1 MKNLTKLVAI
11 GAVGLLMTACS
22 STYKIKSEKGKVM
35 NTVPKWY
42 MADYSE
48 SKACD
53 TPWLGKDKDKM
64 CIFGVA
70 TAVSPDLQLAIEKG
84 IKGEIAED
92 FISGLKKLFEDHY
105 IDVPDEK
112 YNVLEDQS
120 SKIEEL
126 EKKLNESIEKNVAL
140 SKENGEHKRQ
150 DIIDEASADLAETQ
164 KEKFNKLAEEIDY
177 KDAEDFT
184 AKVKT
189 IKESY
194 FGKKESTSEIDD
206 VAAESSQDNPDLT
219 NAMAAYSAAISKTK
233 DIKLSNK

>member
-1 MKNLTKLVAI
+1 MI

-84 IKGEIAED
+84 KMLAKSELADIIAGEMNKESKQFITELGKTNTKTVASEVESILVNKISNTPVRGYEIFKQDVTLTKNGYYRVWIGLRLPLGEYNKMYNFTIAEAVD
-92 FISGLKKLFEDHY
+92 A
-105 IDVPDEK
+105 
-112 YNVLEDQS
+112 YNL
-120 SKIEEL
+120 
-126 EKKLNESIEKNVAL
+126 
-140 SKENGEHKRQ
+140 
-150 DIIDEASADLAETQ
+150 
-164 KEKFNKLAEEIDY
+164 KEKAQIKYKEIMSDS
-177 KDAEDFT
+177 DENNN
-184 AKVKT
+184 
-189 IKESY
+189 I
-194 FGKKESTSEIDD
+194 
-206 VAAESSQDNPDLT
+206 Q
-219 NAMAAYSAAISKTK
+219 
-233 DIKLSNK
+233 

>member
-1 MKNLTKLVAI
+1 MI

-84 IKGEIAED
+84 KMMAKSELADIIAGEMNKESKQFITELGKTNTKTVVSEVESVIVNKIKNTPVRGYEIFKQDVTLTKNGYYRVWIGLRLPLGEYNKMYNFTIAEAVD
-92 FISGLKKLFEDHY
+92 AYNLKEKAN
-105 IDVPDEK
+105 VK
-112 YNVLEDQS
+112 YN
-120 SKIEEL
+120 EL
-126 EKKLNESIEKNVAL
+126 MKDD
-140 SKENGEHKRQ
+140 NG
-150 DIIDEASADLAETQ
+150 
-164 KEKFNKLAEEIDY
+164 N
-177 KDAEDFT
+177 
-184 AKVKT
+184 
-189 IKESY
+189 
-194 FGKKESTSEIDD
+194 
-206 VAAESSQDNPDLT
+206 
-219 NAMAAYSAAISKTK
+219 
-233 DIKLSNK
+233 SNIQ

>member
-11 GAVGLLMTACS
+11 GAVGLMMTACS

-84 IKGEIAED
+84 KMLAKSELADIIAGEMNKESKQFITELGKTNTKTVVSEVESILVNKISNTPVRGYEIFKQDVTLTKNGYYRVWIGLRLPLGEYNKMYNFTIAEAVD
-92 FISGLKKLFEDHY
+92 AYNLKEKAQ
-105 IDVPDEK
+105 IK
-112 YNVLEDQS
+112 YN
-120 SKIEEL
+120 EL
-126 EKKLNESIEKNVAL
+126 MKDD
-140 SKENGEHKRQ
+140 NG
-150 DIIDEASADLAETQ
+150 
-164 KEKFNKLAEEIDY
+164 N
-177 KDAEDFT
+177 
-184 AKVKT
+184 
-189 IKESY
+189 
-194 FGKKESTSEIDD
+194 
-206 VAAESSQDNPDLT
+206 
-219 NAMAAYSAAISKTK
+219 
-233 DIKLSNK
+233 SNIQ